1 MNEEKSIEKNAV
13 ELTDEKSTIKEPE
26 GPGNL
31 MYLGP
36 SLMGIIKH
44 STVFHNG
51 ILPDKVQKCCDDYPP
66 MKRLFV
72 PLSGV
77 PAAVKELGKEQSVL
91 GTICS
96 QVLKK
101 FSGGKKDGI

>member
-1 MNEEKSIEKNAV
+1 MSEEKSIEKENAV
-13 ELTDEKSTIKEPE
+13 ELADEKPIVKELE

-51 ILPDKVQKCCDDYPP
+51 ILPDKVQKCCVDYPP

-72 PLSGV
+72 PLNGV

-101 FSGGKKDGI
+101 FSGGK

>member
-1 MNEEKSIEKNAV
+1 MNEEKSIEKNTVDFAV
-13 ELTDEKSTIKEPE
+13 KNSIIKSSE

-36 SLMGIIKH
+36 SLVGVIKH

-51 ILPDKVQKCCDDYPP
+51 ILPDKVQKCCDNYPP

-91 GTICS
+91 GTICT

-101 FSGGKKDGI
+101 FSGGKKDGV